1 MSNINENQ
9 SVAKNVINWYPGH
22 MAKTKRQLKE
32 KIDLI
37 DIIYEVVDARMPKS
51 SKMRDMEPIL
61 KGKPRVLIM
70 TKKDLCDLS
79 ITNKWINKYQKN
91 GDTVVLMDLTNNKD
105 YKELVDITKKI
116 MDPINKKRREKG
128 LKDKEIKIGVVG
140 IPNVGKSTLI
150 NKLVGKK
157 VAVVGN
163 KPGVTKSI
171 NWLKTNYGFMLL
183 DTPGILW
190 PNLGDND
197 TALALAST
205 ATIRPE
211 IINMT
216 DIGGYLVAF
225 YKNRYPNILNEYY
238 KIGSHV
244 SINEIFK
251 DLACKFKMFDDE
263 EPDYEKISQKLYN
276 DLISGKIVGVTF
288 DYFR

>member
-1 MSNINENQ
+1 MNEN
-9 SVAKNVINWYPGH
+9 KTNINWYPGH
-22 MAKTKRQLKE
+22 MAKTKGQLKE

-37 DIIYEVVDARMPKS
+37 DIIYEVIDARMPKS
-51 SKMRDMEPIL
+51 SKMKDMDTIL
-61 KGKPRVLIM
+61 KGKPRIIIA

-79 ITNKWINKYQKN
+79 ITNKWIKKYEKEGN
-91 GDTVVLMDLTNNKD
+91 TVVLMDLTNNKD
-105 YKELVDITKKI
+105 YKELIDITKKI
-116 MDPINKKRREKG
+116 MEPINEKRKEKG
-128 LKDKEIKIGVVG
+128 LKEKEIRIGVVG

-157 VAVVGN
+157 VATVGN

-171 NWLKTNYGFMLL
+171 NWLKTNYGFLLL

-197 TALALAST
+197 TALALASS

-225 YKNRYPNILNEYY
+225 YKNRYPNILTDIY
-238 KIGSHV
+238 KISVHND
-244 SINEIFK
+244 INKIFEE
-251 DLACKFKMFDDE
+251 LANKFKMYDDE
-263 EPDYEKISQKLYN
+263 DPDYERISQKLYN
-276 DLISGKIVGVTF
+276 DLLGGKIVGVTF
-288 DYFR
+288 DEYR